1 MINFF
6 KNIKLVR
13 SFEFIFTSIVLYL
26 SFNLLKFKYT
36 GLFIVDGTESEFYK
50 IMVSASIPVILLVI
64 LSIYLL
70 IRKHYIKKYPEIKV
84 IHTKEPKALEVTV
97 YTMIS
102 ICIVMLFLFRDAGNE
117 LLFDLFF
124 VKRLVIDWRF
134 YVSDLIVI
142 FGLVMFKK
150 FPVLMVVKNI
160 IYTKV
165 FFIWFLYIVNISII
179 NVQSDIF
186 GDISLACT
194 ENTRKVSNILIIQ
207 KNVCDESLKHVSDVT
222 EQTTLIQLLK
232 SLNDKTINQKNKAA
246 ILDKYYKINSSYSKK
261 SWLELEKP
269 EIYKNAYMLQFLNRT
284 MDNIHIEREIIQSIN
299 ADDFEKMNE
308 LKKRYGKISLAAKII

>member
-1 MINFF
+1 MISFF

-36 GLFIVDGTESEFYK
+36 GLFIVDGSESEFYK
-50 IMVSASIPVILLVI
+50 LMVSASIPVILLVI

-70 IRKHYIKKYPEIKV
+70 IRRHYIKKYPEIKT

-97 YTMIS
+97 YTMIA
-102 ICIVMLFLFRDAGNE
+102 ICIVMLFLLRDAGNQ

-124 VKRLVIDWRF
+124 VKRLVTDWRF
-134 YVSDLIVI
+134 YAADLIVL

-150 FPVLMVVKNI
+150 FPILMVIKNI

-165 FFIWFLYIVNISII
+165 FFIWFLYIVNISVI

-186 GDISLACT
+186 GDLSLACT

-207 KNVCDESLKHVSDVT
+207 KNVCDESLKHVSDVN
-222 EQTTLIQLLK
+222 EQTTLIELLK
-232 SLNDKTINQKNKAA
+232 SLTDKTINQKNKAA
-246 ILDKYYKINSSYSKK
+246 ILDKYYKINIDYSKK
-261 SWLELEKP
+261 SWLESEKP
-269 EIYKNAYMLQFLNRT
+269 EIYKTAYMLQFLNRT

-299 ADDFEKMNE
+299 DDDFEKMNE
-308 LKKRYGKISLAAKII
+308 FKKRYGKISLAAKII